1 MRVTRLRASVT
12 EVSITGLPLLL
23 MISALEIVPSLRIL
37 TLTVQTKDLSCWKM
51 EVGCSHW
58 LKKRSWMSS

>member
-1 MRVTRLRASVT
+1 MT
-12 EVSITGLPLLL
+12 EASITGLPLLL

-37 TLTVQTKDLSCWKM
+37 TLTVQTKDLSCWKI